1 MSYQP
6 DVLVVSPDDY
16 TVHLVVEAKL
26 VSGRDEAAEM
36 ALKSYMMRI
45 RAPTGILVTRDK
57 ISIFRESFTD
67 YTPESIREVEGSIPT
82 NKCPELQ
89 PFAMGLNKDPVAF
102 EDAVQQW
109 LDGLQYRILNGFTHG
124 EDANRLLVEHVLPAL
139 LKGEVR
145 ATGPRPT
152 IRADG

>member
-1 MSYQP
+1 
-6 DVLVVSPDDY
+6 
-16 TVHLVVEAKL
+16 
-26 VSGRDEAAEM
+26 
-36 ALKSYMMRI
+36 
-45 RAPTGILVTRDK
+45 
-57 ISIFRESFTD
+57 
-67 YTPESIREVEGSIPT
+67 
-82 NKCPELQ
+82 
-89 PFAMGLNKDPVAF
+89 MGLNKDPVAF

-152 IRADG
+152 IRAAG